1 MPLKNDLLKIRTKN
15 KYLLYLQN
23 ETNDLQT
30 IVEKNYP
37 KIKRILDLIKIQKNC
52 VFSRMTGSG
61 SVCFGVFLDKNSAK
75 LSLRSIQKKLPNY
88 RCIIAKSI

>member
-1 MPLKNDLLKIRTKN
+1 MKS
-15 KYLLYLQN
+15 
-23 ETNDLQT
+23 
-30 IVEKNYP
+30 IVEKKYP
-37 KIKRILDLIKIQKNC
+37 KLKKILDLIKIQKNC

-75 LSLRSIQKKLPNY
+75 LSLRSIQKKFPNY